1 MTGGQLQ
8 GLEAAA
14 CALSQQCGWWHS
26 TEEGF
31 TGPGI
36 RESSSTSLGKVFRGC
51 VEMCTQSN
59 ETKKCF
65 CVQFLQIPQV
75 KKTGL
80 QILYT
85 MQL

>member
-36 RESSSTSLGKVFRGC
+36 RESASTSLGKVFRGC
-51 VEMCTQSN
+51 VEMC
-59 ETKKCF
+59 K
-65 CVQFLQIPQV
+65 
-75 KKTGL
+75 
-80 QILYT
+80 LYT
-85 MQL
+85 DAVEICNSTTSQQFVLDYEKLK